1 MVASRWL
8 WGAAILIALAGI
20 QAALAGRLE
29 IHGIP
34 PDIVLVGVMAYAMTI
49 GGPVRGAVV
58 GLAAGLVLDL
68 MGGGPLGLFALATG
82 MAGWLCGEAGGRF
95 DLDSGW
101 VRWLVGMLMAGLYGA
116 IVIAGSRFVGRYPV
130 NLTGA
135 LEHALLAAPYD
146 GVLAALASWP
156 TILFRRRQ
164 RALRWGMGSQAAGRF
179 GA

>member
-1 MVASRWL
+1 MASRWL
-8 WGAAILIALAGI
+8 WGVVIVIVLAGI
-20 QAALAGRLE
+20 QAGLAARLE
-29 IHGIP
+29 IHGVP

-49 GGPVRGAVV
+49 GGPVRGAVL

-95 DLDSGW
+95 DLESGW
-101 VRWLVGMLMAGLYGA
+101 VRWLVAMVIAGVYGG
-116 IVIAGSRFVGRYPV
+116 IVIVGSRFVGRDAV

-135 LEHALLAAPYD
+135 VEHALLAAPYD
-146 GVLAALASWP
+146 GLLAALASWP
-156 TILFRRRQ
+156 TIFFRRRQ
-164 RALRWGMGSQAAGRF
+164 RALRWGMGSPAMGRF